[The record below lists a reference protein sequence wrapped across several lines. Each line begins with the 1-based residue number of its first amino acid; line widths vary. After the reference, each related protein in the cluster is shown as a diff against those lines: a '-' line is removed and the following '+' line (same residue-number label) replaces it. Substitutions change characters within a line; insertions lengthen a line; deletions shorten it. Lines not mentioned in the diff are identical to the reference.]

1 MRVLLVDDDQLV
13 SLSLKT
19 ILSAQTEIEVVGI
32 GKSGQEAIA
41 LYQQEQPDILLM
53 DIRMGEMTGIDA
65 AQVILSQNPEALIV
79 FLTTFLDN
87 DYVIQSLK
95 IGARGYILKQNFDS
109 IVPSLKAVLVGQSV
123 FGEEI
128 IQLMPNLLNQDN
140 NKDYFGGNLNDREQE
155 ILGEIAEGYNN
166 KEIARNLCLS
176 EGTVRNYVSSML
188 EKLAL
193 RDRTQLAIY
202 YYKTKQLSKHLEQK

>member
-19 ILSAQTEIEVVGI
+19 ILSAQKEIEVVGI
-32 GKSGQEAIA
+32 GKSGQEAIT

-87 DYVIQSLK
+87 EYVIQSLK

-128 IQLMPNLLNQDN
+128 IQLMPDLLNQEN
-140 NKDYFGGNLNDREQE
+140 NEEYFDGNLNDREQE
-155 ILGEIAEGYNN
+155 ILSEIAEGYNN
-166 KEIARNLCLS
+166 KEIAQNLCLS

-202 YYKTKQLSKHLEQK
+202 YYKMKQLPKYLGQK

>member
-202 YYKTKQLSKHLEQK
+202 YYKTK

>member
-1 MRVLLVDDDQLV
+1 
-13 SLSLKT
+13 
-19 ILSAQTEIEVVGI
+19 
-32 GKSGQEAIA
+32 
-41 LYQQEQPDILLM
+41 
-53 DIRMGEMTGIDA
+53 
-65 AQVILSQNPEALIV
+65 
-79 FLTTFLDN
+79 
-87 DYVIQSLK
+87 
-95 IGARGYILKQNFDS
+95 
-109 IVPSLKAVLVGQSV
+109 
-123 FGEEI
+123 
-128 IQLMPNLLNQDN
+128 MPNLLNQDN

-202 YYKTKQLSKHLEQK
+202 YYKTKQLSKYLEQK